1 MIHVRSKLTSQG
13 QVSVPAAVR
22 RQLGLGPGAI
32 LEWVEE
38 DGRIIVRRAVH
49 HDSAAVHGA
58 LFPEGAPERR
68 SLAELK
74 QGVAVAMRRKHA
86 RGDKVVLSA
95 KPSSWDDFFDAKPEG
110 AQGFV
115 GNRKDR
121 PPQKRKSFR

>member
-58 LFPEGAPERR
+58 L
-68 SLAELK
+68 S
-74 QGVAVAMRRKHA
+74 
-86 RGDKVVLSA
+86 
-95 KPSSWDDFFDAKPEG
+95 
-110 AQGFV
+110 
-115 GNRKDR
+115 
-121 PPQKRKSFR
+121 